1 MISCGGCCAGS
12 GDRLTLSLQGTGTL
26 PRWTSGSRHWSV
38 NSARSIYGYT
48 CWKSNLILGGKESMD
63 MIEDAGLSALL
74 ALMLGL
80 GVLLVLTASA
90 ALGRKLSDLEYQIE
104 AGINGIRRIQ
114 SHINVRVH
122 ANRVLLGLVFIATNV
137 LTLADAPL
145 LWRTWI
151 GRVLFILVL
160 VDFTMSAVLDW
171 FSERQ
176 QVRLLLREK
185 QQQVGYAD
193 ETRVNDNERSP

>member
-1 MISCGGCCAGS
+1 
-12 GDRLTLSLQGTGTL
+12 
-26 PRWTSGSRHWSV
+26 
-38 NSARSIYGYT
+38 
-48 CWKSNLILGGKESMD
+48 MD